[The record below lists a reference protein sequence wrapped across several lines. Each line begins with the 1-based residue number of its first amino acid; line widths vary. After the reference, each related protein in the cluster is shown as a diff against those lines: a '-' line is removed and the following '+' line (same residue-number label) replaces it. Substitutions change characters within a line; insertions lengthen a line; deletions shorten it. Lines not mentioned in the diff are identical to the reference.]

1 MTVILAAE
9 LHAVIEQVVPH
20 MSDDDTLPVIN
31 SIHLEVS
38 DGYLFATATDRFT
51 IATARAN
58 VAAEANWSNV
68 HIPGDQLAIVQ
79 EWLKVAIGTVTIDI
93 AEDNDA
99 MAVTFQVKGS
109 SLRVEYNARA
119 YDRFPDWRKLLLKAL
134 GDAKP
139 VPMTGVTTKY
149 LARWEKAAKIMQ
161 FWQSRPDAPI
171 VFMDEM
177 GHFIG
182 MQMPV
187 RHDVTR
193 EGLLA
198 KWQSVMAPKALVKGQ
213 EYRLDIQW
221 ADAQGD
227 PWEYTGRD
235 TRDGEPLMRLVGIE
249 DDDHSLGKVIT
260 EFGPLTPAQQAA

>member
-1 MTVILAAE
+1 MTAILAAE

-31 SIHLEVS
+31 SIHLEVA

-51 IATARAN
+51 VATARAD
-58 VAAEANWSNV
+58 VAAEAHWTNV
-68 HIPGDQLAIVQ
+68 HIPAEQLATVQ
-79 EWLKVAIGTVTIDI
+79 EWLKAAFGTVTIDI
-93 AEDNDA
+93 VEDNDA
-99 MAVTFQVKGS
+99 MAVTFQAKGS

-119 YDRFPDWRKLLLKAL
+119 YKRFPDWRKLLLKAL

-149 LARWEKAAKIMQ
+149 LARWEKAAKIMH

-198 KWQSVMAPKALVKGQ
+198 KWQSVMAPRALVKGQ
-213 EYRLDIQW
+213 EYRLDIEW

-227 PWEYTGRD
+227 PWRYTGRD
-235 TRDGEPLMRLVGIE
+235 TAEGEPLMQLVGIAE
-249 DDDHSLGKVIT
+249 DHPLGTVIT
-260 EFGPLTPAQQAA
+260 EFGPLTPAA

>member
-1 MTVILAAE
+1 MTAILAAE
-9 LHAVIEQVVPH
+9 LHAAIKQVVPH
-20 MSDDDTLPVIN
+20 MSDNDTLPVIN
-31 SIHLEVS
+31 SIHLEVA

-51 IATARAN
+51 IATARAD
-58 VAAEANWSNV
+58 VATEAKWTNV
-68 HIPGDQLAIVQ
+68 HIPAEQLATVQ
-79 EWLKVAIGTVTIDI
+79 EWLKAALGTVTIDI
-93 AEDNDA
+93 AEANDA
-99 MAVTFQVKGS
+99 TAVTFQAKGS

-119 YDRFPDWRKLLLKAL
+119 YKRFPDWRKLLLKAL

-149 LARWEKAAKIMQ
+149 LARWEKAAKTMQ
-161 FWQSRPDAPI
+161 YWQSRPDAPI

-177 GHFIG
+177 GHFLG

-187 RHDVTR
+187 VHNVTR
-193 EGLLA
+193 EDLLA
-198 KWQSVMAPKALVKGQ
+198 KWKSVMAPKALNDGQ

-249 DDDHSLGKVIT
+249 DDDHPLGKVIT
-260 EFGPLTPAQQAA
+260 EFGPLTPAPQAA

>member
-1 MTVILAAE
+1 MTAILAAE

-38 DGYLFATATDRFT
+38 DGFLFATATDRFT
-51 IATARAN
+51 VATARAV
-58 VAAEANWSNV
+58 VATEDKWTNV
-68 HIPGDQLAIVQ
+68 HVPADQLATVQ
-79 EWLKVAIGTVTIDI
+79 EWLKATLGTVTIDV
-93 AEDNDA
+93 AERNDA
-99 MAVTFQVKGS
+99 ITLTFQAKGS
-109 SLRVEYNARA
+109 SLRMEYNARA
-119 YDRFPDWRKLLLKAL
+119 YRRFPDWRKLLLKAL

-171 VFMDEM
+171 VFMDEL

-198 KWQSVMAPKALVKGQ
+198 KWQSVMAPKAVVKGQ
-213 EYRLDIQW
+213 EYRLDIEW

-227 PWEYTGRD
+227 PWKYTGRD
-235 TRDGEPLMRLVGIE
+235 TVEGEPLMQLVGIAE
-249 DDDHSLGKVIT
+249 DHPLSTVIT
-260 EFGPLTPAQQAA
+260 EFGPLTPAA